1 MTDTQQ
7 NVKTALDSLPELERI
22 QVLQLAEEF
31 VKKINLLRRNVRL
44 SRDGALEL
52 LYKLGL
58 YETIERLP
66 KKERGKMHAARKA
79 MK

>member
-1 MTDTQQ
+1 MTDTQSQ
-7 NVKTALDSLPELERI
+7 VRTALDSLPELERI
-22 QVLQLAEEF
+22 QVLQLADVF
-31 VKKINLLRRNVRL
+31 VARISTLRQNVRL

-58 YETIERLP
+58 YEAIERLP
-66 KKERGKMHAARKA
+66 KKERGEMHAARKA

>member
-1 MTDTQQ
+1 MTDTQSQ
-7 NVKTALDSLPELERI
+7 VRTALDSLPELERI
-22 QVLQLAEEF
+22 QVIQLAEEF
-31 VKKINLLRRNVRL
+31 VAKINMLRKNVRL
-44 SRDGALEL
+44 SRDGAMEL

-58 YETIERLP
+58 YEAIEQLP